1 MLVLAMRSLASS
13 FRSDNDRLQLDDPY
27 SFEHVLQR
35 NEDGIGSLSEAEQ
48 SCVVGD
54 MAISVSPLEP
64 EEAMRWDVLGPFDG
78 SMLQSD
84 QRALIVSS
92 AECVGG
98 DLIER
103 ERVADPFSLPRRR
116 GELTRPEHPTISDDR
131 MTAALSDD
139 PLTGLEL
146 ILEEPNSFAPESFAT
161 FTGRAVPTT
170 ELGA

>member
-1 MLVLAMRSLASS
+1 MGDALLASS
-13 FRSDNDRLQLDDPY
+13 FGPDDERLQLDDRR
-27 SFEHVLQR
+27 SFERFPQR

-54 MAISVSPLEP
+54 RAISVSPLEP

-84 QRALIVSS
+84 QRALIVPP

-103 ERVADPFSLPRRR
+103 ERVADPFSVPRGR
-116 GELTRPEHPTISDDR
+116 GESSRPEHPTISDDR

>member
-1 MLVLAMRSLASS
+1 VFEQHARSGDALLASS
-13 FRSDNDRLQLDDPY
+13 FGPDDERLQLDDPY

-35 NEDGIGSLSEAEQ
+35 NEDGIGVLPEAEQ

-92 AECVGG
+92 AECVSG

-139 PLTGLEL
+139 PLTG
-146 ILEEPNSFAPESFAT
+146 SS
-161 FTGRAVPTT
+161 
-170 ELGA
+170 